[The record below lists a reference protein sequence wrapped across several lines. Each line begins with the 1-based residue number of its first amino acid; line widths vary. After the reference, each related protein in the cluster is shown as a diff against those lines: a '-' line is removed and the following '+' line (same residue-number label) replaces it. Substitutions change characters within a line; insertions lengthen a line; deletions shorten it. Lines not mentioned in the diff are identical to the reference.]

1 MKPFNITII
10 NTNDKQRLDLIFK
23 FVETFQNQIRL
34 FDFDVNE
41 NQNEQI
47 AGIIRLNENPNF
59 EEMEKFLIENKC
71 NSIFDYYEIDKQNLI
86 IEME

>member
-1 MKPFNITII
+1 M
-10 NTNDKQRLDLIFK
+10 NTNDKQRLSLIFK

-34 FDFDVNE
+34 FNFDVNY

-47 AGIIRLNENPNF
+47 CGVIRLNENSNL
-59 EEMEKFLIENKC
+59 EEMEQFLIENKC
-71 NSIFDYYEIDKQNLI
+71 NSIFDYYEIYKDNLI